1 MKIISAYPCLGKTT
15 IANSNKEKFFDRE
28 FFESRTVIGM
38 PNHVINKIF
47 NSFANIIELQYQYGS
62 QDILFITDDER
73 LLKQLRQRNIPYT
86 IVLPDVRQNAVFNEY
101 KKRVIERSGIEWW
114 NRVLESDI
122 EDLKRRITIMI
133 DNKKVYEKM
142 GITLIV
148 IDYRD
153 NRDNREF
160 IENVVDFGDI
170 SP

>member
-38 PNHVINKIF
+38 PNYVINKIF

-86 IVLPDVRQNAVFNEY
+86 LVLPDVRQNAVFNEY

-122 EDLKRRITIMI
+122 EVLKRRITIMI

-142 GITLIV
+142 GITLKL

-153 NRDNREF
+153 NREY
-160 IENVVDFGDI
+160 IENVVDLEDI

>member
-38 PNHVINKIF
+38 SNHVINKIF
-47 NSFANIIELQYQYGS
+47 NSFANIIELQYQYGY

-142 GITLIV
+142 GITLKL

-153 NRDNREF
+153 NREY
-160 IENVVDFGDI
+160 IENVVDLGDI

>member
-38 PNHVINKIF
+38 PNHIIDKIF
-47 NSFANIIELQYQYGS
+47 NSFADIIELQYQYGS
-62 QDILFITDDER
+62 QNILFITDDER

-86 IVLPDVRQNAVFNEY
+86 IVLPDVRQNSVFNEY
-101 KKRVIERSGIEWW
+101 KKRVIGRSGVEWW

-122 EDLKRRITIMI
+122 EDLKRRISIMI

-142 GITLIV
+142 GITLKL
-148 IDYRD
+148 IDYL
-153 NRDNREF
+153 DNREY
-160 IENVVDFGDI
+160 IENVVDLEDI
-170 SP
+170 SS

>member
-142 GITLIV
+142 GITLKL

-153 NRDNREF
+153 NREY
-160 IENVVDFGDI
+160 IENVVDLGDI
-170 SP
+170 SS

>member
-142 GITLIV
+142 GITLKL

-153 NRDNREF
+153 NRDNREY
-160 IENVVDFGDI
+160 IENVVDLGDI

>member
-142 GITLIV
+142 GITLKL

-153 NRDNREF
+153 NREY
-160 IENVVDFGDI
+160 IENVVDLGDI

>member
-1 MKIISAYPCLGKTT
+1 MKNISAYLCLGKTT

-38 PNHVINKIF
+38 TNHVINKIF
-47 NSFANIIELQYQYGS
+47 NRFADIIELQYQYGS

-86 IVLPDVRQNAVFNEY
+86 IVPPDVRQNAVFNEY

-142 GITLIV
+142 GITLKL

-153 NRDNREF
+153 NREY
-160 IENVVDFGDI
+160 IENVVDLGDI